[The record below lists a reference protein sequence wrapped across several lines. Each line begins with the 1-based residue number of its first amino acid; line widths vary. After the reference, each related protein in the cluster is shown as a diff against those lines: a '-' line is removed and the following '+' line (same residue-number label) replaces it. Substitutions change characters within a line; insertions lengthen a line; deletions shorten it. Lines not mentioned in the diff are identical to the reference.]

1 MFRSTLLS
9 ATKTTV
15 RGVRYNSTAAKATA
29 AASGIVNKAS
39 GKFFFLLCFAHILLS
54 LSTNLLDD
62 ASQAFAC

>member
-39 GKFFFLLCFAHILLS
+39 GKFFLLCFAHILLS